1 MRCCCGAGGRMSEE
15 RFDCVIVGAG
25 PAGLTAATYLA
36 RFRRHIAL
44 VDGGSSRASYI
55 PRSHNYPGFPEGIS
69 GSELLERL
77 REQARRYG
85 VEVARVLADEA
96 SRERDLFIVRSGE
109 TSWRA
114 RKLLLA
120 TGIVD
125 KEPE

>member
-55 PRSHNYPGFPEGIS
+55 PRSHNYPGFPGGIS
-69 GSELLERL
+69 GQQLLERL
-77 REQARRYG
+77 GEQAGRYG
-85 VEVARVLADEA
+85 VQVTHALVDGVK
-96 SRERDLFIVRSGE
+96 REGDLFVVQAAEAR
-109 TSWRA
+109 WRA
-114 RKLLLA
+114 PRLL
-120 TGIVD
+120 
-125 KEPE
+125 